1 MPKPNLRSAEEQ
13 VARITGRA
21 SNTVALW
28 REVSGV
34 LAEAVPHFMAPCWF
48 TMDPASLLV
57 TSHFQEGLPEIPA
70 EWLAQEYLEDDYN
83 KMADVA
89 RSPAAMATLDDA
101 TGGRPELS
109 ARYREQ
115 MAPWGA
121 SQELLVA
128 LRTGG
133 DAWGMLGLYREEG
146 AEVFS
151 AEERRF
157 LAGVAPL
164 LGAGA
169 RNSLLIGEAT
179 DPDHDDAPGLLLLTS
194 ALKRNTATAQAERWM
209 GELEPPRESGRLP
222 AAIISVGAAAAGG
235 DGSPSVRVRTR
246 AGRWLVV
253 HGARL
258 GRDQVGVVI
267 EPVAPA
273 KIAPL
278 LMTAYGLTPR
288 EQEVT
293 ALVLRGFSTEEIA
306 GELVVSEHTV
316 QQHLKSIF
324 EKTGVNSR
332 RDLTGKVFFSH
343 YEPRL
348 RDNERRALEGKPLR
362 GSPIALDRRT

>member
-1 MPKPNLRSAEEQ
+1 
-13 VARITGRA
+13 
-21 SNTVALW
+21 
-28 REVSGV
+28 
-34 LAEAVPHFMAPCWF
+34 
-48 TMDPASLLV
+48 
-57 TSHFQEGLPEIPA
+57 
-70 EWLAQEYLEDDYN
+70 
-83 KMADVA
+83 
-89 RSPAAMATLDDA
+89 
-101 TGGRPELS
+101 
-109 ARYREQ
+109 
-115 MAPWGA
+115 
-121 SQELLVA
+121 LVA

-209 GELEPPRESGRLP
+209 DELEPPRESGRLP